1 MSKIVRI
8 VSFIAIALVMVA
20 FGASSKV
27 EASGYANQSFL
38 SAEYLYDRDRDLG
51 KLCSKYSCKATAHEL
66 LDCGNLRV
74 RCQQKIYN
82 APRGMDDYNNRA
94 SAAGCYAEATNII
107 KIYTDEHGLNGRE
120 CIYGKCYDNAVEN
133 FCSHDNPQYTSDQF
147 YFYTLTR
154 VPDLEEIVN
163 GTKEPARG
171 GVCHANNYPGC
182 FNINTNIIR

>member
-20 FGASSKV
+20 FGASSSKADAWAQ
-27 EASGYANQSFL
+27 ASPAFL
-38 SAEYLYDRDRDLG
+38 YEKDKALSN
-51 KLCSKYSCKATAHEL
+51 LCRSYFCKATAHEL
-66 LDCGNLRV
+66 LGCSNLLIQ
-74 RCQQKIYN
+74 CQQKIYKAYGGISSQQN
-82 APRGMDDYNNRA
+82 QAIA
-94 SAAGCYAEATNII
+94 SICYDEAMGIVRD
-107 KIYTDEHGLNGRE
+107 YTDEHGLNGRE

-182 FNINTNIIR
+182 FGISDVILR